1 MDSESPRLP
10 TDEAKRLEI
19 LAAYDLLDTAPEASF
34 DDLVRMASRLAGTP
48 IAVLSLV
55 DDKRMWF
62 KASTGVPVRECAREL
77 GMCDFTMREP
87 HWLMVT
93 DALEDERFRD
103 SHLVKNEPHV
113 RSYFGIPLR
122 SPQGIPLGSFA
133 VADQRPR
140 TFSNEVIEDL
150 TALARQVMVHFEMR
164 RQAVARRRQ
173 EKRHRGVIHALAAG
187 IWEWSPITDEA
198 VFSRRFCEILGYTEK
213 NYPDSAASH
222 RAQIHPEDRD
232 RVMEILRLQMET
244 GDVFDVEYRAQAAD
258 GSYRWIHSHGLVER
272 DTHSD
277 RPERLVGSIVDMTA
291 RREAEDRL
299 RASEQRYRDLFDTSP
314 HPMWVYD
321 VETLAFLT
329 VNQAAVTH
337 YGYSREEFLSMTI
350 KDIRP
355 SKDMPGLSDEVSS
368 EGKPDSEASVGQH
381 LCRDGRLIDVEINA
395 RSFTFKGRPARLVI
409 VHDITARLAAEASL
423 RLSEERFSLVA
434 RATQDVLWDWNIQTG
449 EIWWNENVSVLFGY
463 RPEEL
468 VTSKED
474 WLERIHEDD
483 RASVEASLMALFE
496 STDIHW
502 SAQYRFRRANGL
514 YAFVLD
520 RGFAIRNPEGILLR
534 LIGSITDLTE
544 RLETEARLRK
554 QAALL
559 DRTQDAI
566 LVCDLDLRITYWNRS
581 AERLYGWREEEALR
595 RPLGDVCG
603 LDLRRHG
610 EAYERVVA
618 AGEWFGDLHQNH
630 REKGEFLVE
639 SRWTL
644 MLDPQNQ
651 PEAILM
657 VNTDVTEKRKI
668 EAQYLRSQRVEAIG
682 NLAGGI
688 AHDLNNVLAP
698 ILMSIGILRPQVE
711 SSDGRRL
718 LRTIETSARRG
729 ADMVKQVLS
738 FARGVEG
745 DNIPVSPRHLFDIV
759 EDAFWDTFPKSI
771 QLRVDIAAGAWS
783 LVGDPTQLHQVLLNL
798 CINARDAMPNGGI
811 LTLGAENVRIDPHYA
826 ALSDEVS
833 AGPHV
838 LLTVTDTG
846 EGIPESFR
854 TKIFDPF
861 FTTKEQ
867 GKGTGLGLATVMSI
881 VRSHRGFIR
890 LESEEGKGT
899 TFKLYFP
906 ADEAV
911 PTPSR
916 VEGLGHMPRG
926 AGELI
931 LVVDDETAVRHVTQ
945 QTLEAFGYRV
955 LTAAHG
961 QEAVAHYIANQKDI
975 ALVMTDMMMPVMDG
989 PATIRALQAI
999 NPDVRIIATSGH
1011 VTNGHATKISTL
1023 GINQFLSKPYT
1034 AEALLKAVNAILAKG

>member
-1 MDSESPRLP
+1 MDPTCSGLP
-10 TDEAKRLEI
+10 FDEVKRLEV
-19 LAAYDLLDTAPEASF
+19 LAAYDLLDTAPETAF
-34 DDLVRMASRLAGTP
+34 DDLVRMAARLADTP

-55 DDKRMWF
+55 DDKRQWF
-62 KASTGVPVRECAREL
+62 KAATGVPVREYAREL
-77 GMCDFTMREP
+77 GMCSYTMREP
-87 HWLMVT
+87 HWLMVADT
-93 DALEDERFRD
+93 LADERFREN
-103 SHLVKNEPHV
+103 HLVRNPPYV

-122 SPQGIPLGSFA
+122 SPQGFPLGSFA

-140 TFSNEVIEDL
+140 TFSEEVIEDL

-164 RQAVARRRQ
+164 RQTVARRCQ

-187 IWEWSPITDEA
+187 VWEWSPVTDQA
-198 VFSRRFCEILGYTEK
+198 VFSRRFCEILGYTEEIF
-213 NYPDSAASH
+213 PDSAAGH

-232 RVMEILRLQMET
+232 RVMEILRNQMDT
-244 GDVFDVEYRAQAAD
+244 GEVFDVEYRARAAD
-258 GSYRWIHSHGLVER
+258 GAYRWIHSHGLIER
-272 DTHSD
+272 DAEN
-277 RPERLVGSIVDMTA
+277 RPERLVGSIVDITA
-291 RREAEDRL
+291 RREAEERL
-299 RASEQRYRDLFDTSP
+299 RASERRYRALFETSP

-329 VNQAAVTH
+329 VNKAAVTH
-337 YGYSREEFLSMTI
+337 YGYSREEFLTMTI
-350 KDIRP
+350 HDLCP
-355 SKDMPGLSDEVSS
+355 SKEEALGDWGSRV
-368 EGKPDSEASVGQH
+368 GKRDAETAVWRH
-381 LCRDGRLIDVEINA
+381 RCRDGRLIDVEVTS
-395 RSFTFKGRPARLVI
+395 RSFTFEGRPARLVL

-423 RLSEERFSLVA
+423 RLSEERFGLVA
-434 RATQDVLWDWNIQTG
+434 RATQDVLWDWNIETG
-449 EIWWNENVSVLFGY
+449 EIWWNENVSEVFGY
-463 RPEEL
+463 RPQEL
-468 VTSKED
+468 VASKED
-474 WLERIHEDD
+474 WLERIHPDD
-483 RASVEASLMALFE
+483 RAAIEASLTALFA
-496 STDIHW
+496 SPDIHW
-502 SAQYRFRRANGL
+502 TGQYRFRRSDGS

-520 RGFAIRNPEGILLR
+520 RGFAIRNPDGVLLR

-544 RLETEARLRK
+544 RLETETRLRK

-566 LVCDLDLRITYWNRS
+566 LVCDLDLLVTYWNRS
-581 AERLYGWREEEALR
+581 AERLYGRTKEEALG
-595 RPLGDVCG
+595 RPLADVCG

-610 EAYERVVA
+610 EAYERVLA

-644 MLDPQNQ
+644 MLDSKDQ

-698 ILMSIGILRPQVE
+698 ILMSIGILRTHVD
-711 SSDGRRL
+711 SSEARRL
-718 LRTIETSARRG
+718 LRAIETSARRG

-745 DNIPVSPRHLFDIV
+745 ENIPVSPRHLFDIV

-771 QLRVDIAAGAWS
+771 QLRVNIAPDAWS

-798 CINARDAMPNGGI
+798 CINARDAMPNGGV

-826 ALSDEVS
+826 EMSDEVS

-838 LLTVTDTG
+838 LLTVSDTG

-867 GKGTGLGLATVMSI
+867 GKGTGLGLATVMTI
-881 VRSHRGFIR
+881 VRSHGGFIR
-890 LESEEGKGT
+890 LESEEGRGT

-911 PTPSR
+911 PAPARTEGSR
-916 VEGLGHMPRG
+916 HMPRG
-926 AGELI
+926 TGELI
-931 LVVDDETAVRHVTQ
+931 LVVEDEAAVRLVTQ

-955 LTAAHG
+955 LTAAQG
-961 QEAVAHYIANQKDI
+961 QEAVAHYAARRKEI

-989 PATIRALQAI
+989 PATIRALQVI
-999 NPDVRIIATSGH
+999 NPEVRIIATSGH
-1011 VTNGHATKISTL
+1011 ATNGHTAKVSAL
-1023 GINQFLSKPYT
+1023 GVDQFLSKPYT
-1034 AEALLKAVNAILAKG
+1034 AETLLKAVKLALAES